1 MISIVALSVSMAS
14 AQSVSESYVIG
25 VRPKTYLNI
34 GGTSGVSIV
43 DTTGLYAGGV
53 LGFSR
58 VKGNHTLGV
67 STEWFYD
74 SNLTGLTG
82 TLGPKVG
89 LLMGELDGGA
99 VMNTGSDSTTWGGYA
114 RLGLNFGLASSYYR
128 VLVLSERT
136 TTHHIGVTLKFPQQ
150 LGYQPRLEY

>member
-1 MISIVALSVSMAS
+1 MISIIALSVSMAS
-14 AQSVSESYVIG
+14 AQSVSEPYVIG

-34 GGTSGVSIV
+34 GGASGLSVSNG
-43 DTTGLYAGGV
+43 TGLYAGGAFGV
-53 LGFSR
+53 SR

-67 STEWFYD
+67 STELFYD
-74 SNLTGLTG
+74 SNLKGLTG

-89 LLMGELDGGA
+89 LLIGELDGGV
-99 VMNTGSDSTTWGGYA
+99 VMNTGSDLTTWGGYA

-150 LGYQPRLEY
+150 LGYRPRVEY